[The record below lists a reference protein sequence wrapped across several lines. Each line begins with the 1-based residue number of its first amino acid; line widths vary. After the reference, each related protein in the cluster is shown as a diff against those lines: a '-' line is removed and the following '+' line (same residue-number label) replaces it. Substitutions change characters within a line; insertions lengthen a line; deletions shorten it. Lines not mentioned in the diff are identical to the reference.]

1 MDLLYQQITAV
12 VTEHKVCRI
21 SVPEIV
27 GILNIA
33 IDKVCRCPQAA
44 GEEGGEL
51 FIKSM
56 KVRTPPPLSPSSCL
70 SVPRRLRESV
80 ANTVARCF
88 IVPRRRWATT
98 RTRMGI

>member
-56 KVRTPPPLSPSSCL
+56 KVRTPPPPLSFFL
-70 SVPRRLRESV
+70 SFRAP
-80 ANTVARCF
+80 ARVKGKRC
-88 IVPRRRWATT
+88 
-98 RTRMGI
+98 

>member
-1 MDLLYQQITAV
+1 MLRVKKVFMDLLYQQITAV

-56 KVRTPPPLSPSSCL
+56 KVRTPPPSLLLLVFPC
-70 SVPRRLRESV
+70 PG
-80 ANTVARCF
+80 A
-88 IVPRRRWATT
+88 
-98 RTRMGI
+98 G